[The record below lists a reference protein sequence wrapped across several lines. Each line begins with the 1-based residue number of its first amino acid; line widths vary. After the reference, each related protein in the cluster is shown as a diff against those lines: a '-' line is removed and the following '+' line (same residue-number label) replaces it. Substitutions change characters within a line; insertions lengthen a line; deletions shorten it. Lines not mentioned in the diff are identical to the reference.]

1 MIASRTR
8 HPFFIL
14 LIAFGILLISLV
26 FGVSMG
32 AVRIPFT
39 TTMGWLLGF
48 DSELTDSQRAILF
61 DLRMPRVLTA
71 VIVGSSLAAAGVGF
85 QGLFRNVLAEPY
97 IIGASSGAA
106 LGVALV
112 IVLNVNAMFMGVS
125 APAIAALLGSVGV
138 VSLVFLVGALGR
150 GSSQLSLL
158 LSGVAI
164 SSLANA
170 AVSLLLFLNNQK
182 AMVIVS
188 WLMGSISSSTWSSTA
203 ISGAIGGLGM
213 AILWSRSRA
222 LDAYM
227 LGDTASTSL
236 GLDLIRFR
244 MWMIIG
250 GSLATAAAVSSA
262 GIVGFVGLVAPQIA
276 RMLVGPKHSYL
287 IPMSVFCGGI
297 VMLIADV
304 LARSLNASLELP
316 VGILTALLGGPFFF
330 TLLMTRGRS
339 KPLS

>member
-1 MIASRTR
+1 MIASRMR
-8 HPFFIL
+8 HPAYLLFFTIGL
-14 LIAFGILLISLV
+14 LLLSIVFGI
-26 FGVSMG
+26 SMG
-32 AVRIPFT
+32 AVRIPFAT
-39 TTMGWLLGF
+39 TFAWLFGIDNGL
-48 DSELTDSQRAILF
+48 SDSQRAILF
-61 DLRMPRVLTA
+61 ELRMPRVLTA
-71 VIVGSSLAAAGVGF
+71 IIVGSSLAAAGVGF

-106 LGVALV
+106 LGVAIV
-112 IVLNVNAMFMGVS
+112 IVLNLNATLLGIS
-125 APAIAALLGSVGV
+125 APAIAALLGSMGV
-138 VSLVFLVGALGR
+138 VALVFLVGALGR

-164 SSLANA
+164 SALANA

-188 WLMGSISSSTWSSTA
+188 WLMGSISSATWSSTA
-203 ISGAIGGLGM
+203 ISGAVGGLGV

-244 MWMIIG
+244 LWMIVG

-287 IPMSVFCGGI
+287 IPMSVCCGGI
-297 VMLIADV
+297 VMLLADV
-304 LARSLNASLELP
+304 LARSLHDNLELP
-316 VGILTALLGGPFFF
+316 VGVLTALLGGPFFF
-330 TLLMTRGRS
+330 GLLITRRGSRA
-339 KPLS
+339 LS

>member
-1 MIASRTR
+1 MIASRLR
-8 HPFFIL
+8 HPIYL
-14 LIAFGILLISLV
+14 LWLAFGLLLISLV
-26 FGVSMG
+26 FGISMG
-32 AVRIPFT
+32 AVRIPFFT
-39 TTMGWLLGF
+39 TVGWLLGM
-48 DSELTDSQRAILF
+48 DNGLSDSQRAILYE
-61 DLRMPRVLTA
+61 LRMPRVLTA
-71 VIVGSSLAAAGVGF
+71 IIVGSSLAAAGVGF
-85 QGLFRNVLAEPY
+85 QCLFRNVLAEPY

-106 LGVALV
+106 LGVAIV
-112 IVLNVNAMFMGVS
+112 IVFNFNAMFMGIG

-203 ISGAIGGLGM
+203 VSGAIGGLGV

-236 GLDLIRFR
+236 GLDLVRFR
-244 MWMIIG
+244 LWMIVG

-297 VMLIADV
+297 VMLLADV

-316 VGILTALLGGPFFF
+316 VGVLTALLGGPFFF
-330 TLLMTRGRS
+330 ALLMTRSRS
-339 KPLS
+339 RALS

>member
-1 MIASRTR
+1 MLSI
-8 HPFFIL
+8 
-14 LIAFGILLISLV
+14 V

-32 AVRIPFT
+32 AVRIPFAT
-39 TTMGWLLGF
+39 TLGWMFGF
-48 DSELTDSQRAILF
+48 DAGLSDSQRAILF
-61 DLRMPRVLTA
+61 ELRMPRVLTA
-71 VIVGSSLAAAGVGF
+71 IIVGSSLAAAGVGF

-106 LGVALV
+106 LGVAIV
-112 IVLNVNAMFMGVS
+112 IVLNLNVMILGFS

-138 VSLVFLVGALGR
+138 VSLVFLLGALGR
-150 GSSQLSLL
+150 GSSSLSML

-164 SSLANA
+164 SALANA

-188 WLMGSISSSTWSSTA
+188 WLMGSISSSTWSSTLV
-203 ISGAIGGLGM
+203 SGVVGGLGV
-213 AILWSRSRA
+213 ILIWSRSRA
-222 LDAYM
+222 LDAYL

-236 GLDLIRFR
+236 GLDLFRFR

-250 GSLATAAAVSSA
+250 GSLATAAAVSAA

-276 RMLVGPKHSYL
+276 RMLIGAKHSYL

-297 VMLIADV
+297 IMLLADV
-304 LARSLNASLELP
+304 IARSMHETLELP

-330 TLLMTRGRS
+330 VLLMTRSRKGM
-339 KPLS
+339 LS